1 MQATDEAI
9 TTETCDGATP
19 RVRALVPSYNA
30 GPHLWRVAQ
39 ALCAQGTEV
48 LVVDDGSTDG
58 SIAPLGALPV
68 EVETLPRNRGKGHA
82 ILAGLR
88 AALADP
94 TLDAVVVL
102 DADGQHEPRALPDF
116 VRCFRET
123 RADLVMGVR
132 ELGGPGVPL
141 RSRVGNAIT
150 AQAVRLLFGVRLP
163 DTQCGYRL
171 LSRAFMEE
179 VVARV
184 PGGRYDTE
192 MEMLVRALRGP
203 WRVETVSIATLYE
216 AGNPTSHFRKVSDS
230 LSIYG
235 RLLRAWW
242 RR

>member
-1 MQATDEAI
+1 MQATEEAI
-9 TTETCDGATP
+9 PPETHDSAAP
-19 RVRALVPSYNA
+19 RVRAVVPSYNA
-30 GPHLWRVAQ
+30 GPHVRRVVA
-39 ALCAQGTEV
+39 ALCAQGTDV

-58 SIAPLGALPV
+58 SMEALRELPV
-68 EVETLPRNRGKGHA
+68 HVETLPRNRGKGHA

-94 TLDAVVVL
+94 ALEAVVVL
-102 DADGQHEPRALPDF
+102 DADGQHEPCALPDF
-116 VRCFRET
+116 VRCYRAT

-132 ELGGPGVPL
+132 ELSGRGVPL
-141 RSRVGNAIT
+141 RSWVGNAIT

-171 LSRAFMEE
+171 LSRAFMED
-179 VVARV
+179 VVAHV

-192 MEMLVRALRGP
+192 MEVLVRALRGP
-203 WRVETVSIATLYE
+203 WRVETVRIATLYE

-230 LSIYG
+230 LAIYA